1 VGPGTVTDSGHGP
14 RSPGSVTDRAVAG
27 HLVLRCT
34 GLPSRSAPVAPPLR
48 LAALRWREVIFIF
61 VRIQPPPSVSTACL
75 VAVTH
80 VPGRPFPGE
89 PHTVLCPSKLERNRH
104 NTVYC
109 TPAGA
114 RILVLRRGRDSR
126 TTGSHEVANR
136 RRGAPGAHGS
146 GAWHPPVAL
155 RSKAGP
161 FSFGGAWLRHAR
173 CGEPAAAS
181 GSAAAAATEAGAGTA
196 PGPGAATVSGH
207 GPPVTG
213 VGPRTEPHRKT
224 RSCGSVWDRSSDSGS
239 PEARCGHGD
248 RSSVTGSVTDQGVAE
263 NQRQGQRQGQEQ
275 LQQQQTAPGTG
286 TVTDTGHGPRSPG
299 SVTDRAVAGHL
310 VLRCTGLP
318 SRSALVAPP
327 FRLAALRWREVIF
340 IFVRIQPPPSVS
352 TACLVAVTHVPGR
365 PFPGEPHTVLCPS
378 KLERN
383 RHNTV
388 YCTPA
393 GARILVLRRGR
404 DSRTTGSHEVANRR
418 RGAPGAHGSG
428 AWHPPVAL
436 RSKAGPFSFGGAWL
450 RHARCGEPAAAS
462 GSAAA
467 AAAGAA
473 AGTAPGPGAAT
484 VSGHG
489 PRSPGSV
496 TDRAAPEDQE
506 LRQLDPGQ
514 THSRTHGS
522 VRAVNPRMR

>member
-207 GPPVTG
+207 GP
-213 VGPRTEPHRKT
+213 
-224 RSCGSVWDRSSDSGS
+224 
-239 PEARCGHGD
+239 
-248 RSSVTGSVTDQGVAE
+248 
-263 NQRQGQRQGQEQ
+263 
-275 LQQQQTAPGTG
+275 
-286 TVTDTGHGPRSPG
+286 RSPG
-299 SVTDRAVAGHL
+299 SVHG
-310 VLRCTGLP
+310 P
-318 SRSALVAPP
+318 SR
-327 FRLAALRWREVIF
+327 
-340 IFVRIQPPPSVS
+340 
-352 TACLVAVTHVPGR
+352 TGR
-365 PFPGEPHTVLCPS
+365 P
-378 KLERN
+378 
-383 RHNTV
+383 
-388 YCTPA
+388 
-393 GARILVLRRGR
+393 GA
-404 DSRTTGSHEVANRR
+404 
-418 RGAPGAHGSG
+418 
-428 AWHPPVAL
+428 
-436 RSKAGPFSFGGAWL
+436 
-450 RHARCGEPAAAS
+450 AAAS
-462 GSAAA
+462 GTGVATAAA
-467 AAAGAA
+467 PKPDAATETGHPSRGRSRTKALRRTSDRGSDRDRNSFSNSRQRRAPVRSRIPD
-473 AGTAPGPGAAT
+473 TAPGHRG
-484 VSGHG
+484 
-489 PRSPGSV
+489 R
-496 TDRAAPEDQE
+496 
-506 LRQLDPGQ
+506 
-514 THSRTHGS
+514 SRTEPLRVTWFSDAPACRHVRRSSRLRSGS
-522 VRAVNPRMR
+522 PPCGGVR

>member
-1 VGPGTVTDSGHGP
+1 MRPRRPVIRHGVGHGP
-14 RSPGSVTDRAVAG
+14 RRCGGACRAFVPARRPAVARVDLLTRTVSATFG
-27 HLVLRCT
+27 RLDGLLGGCGNLLRQ
-34 GLPSRSAPVAPPLR
+34 A
-48 LAALRWREVIFIF
+48 I
-61 VRIQPPPSVSTACL
+61 
-75 VAVTH
+75 
-80 VPGRPFPGE
+80 PG
-89 PHTVLCPSKLERNRH
+89 
-104 NTVYC
+104 
-109 TPAGA
+109 
-114 RILVLRRGRDSR
+114 
-126 TTGSHEVANR
+126 
-136 RRGAPGAHGS
+136 GAPHGIVPIGTRTQS
-146 GAWHPPVAL
+146 AQYRVLHARRCATSRAL

-207 GPPVTG
+207 GPRSPGSVHGPSRTGRPGAAAASGTG
-213 VGPRTEPHRKT
+213 VATAAA
-224 RSCGSVWDRSSDSGS
+224 

>member
-1 VGPGTVTDSGHGP
+1 MSPRASLRVEGSPPRSGGSLQPCTGTATESGHGSRTRGP
-14 RSPGSVTDRAVAG
+14 VTDRAAPEDQE
-27 HLVLRCT
+27 LRQ
-34 GLPSRSAPVAPPLR
+34 R
-48 LAALRWREVIFIF
+48 L
-61 VRIQPPPSVSTACL
+61 
-75 VAVTH
+75 
-80 VPGRPFPGE
+80 G
-89 PHTVLCPSKLERNRH
+89 
-104 NTVYC
+104 
-109 TPAGA
+109 
-114 RILVLRRGRDSR
+114 
-126 TTGSHEVANR
+126 
-136 RRGAPGAHGS
+136 
-146 GAWHPPVAL
+146 
-155 RSKAGP
+155 
-161 FSFGGAWLRHAR
+161 
-173 CGEPAAAS
+173 
-181 GSAAAAATEAGAGTA
+181 
-196 PGPGAATVSGH
+196 
-207 GPPVTG
+207 
-213 VGPRTEPHRKT
+213 
-224 RSCGSVWDRSSDSGS
+224 
-239 PEARCGHGD
+239 
-248 RSSVTGSVTDQGVAE
+248 QG
-263 NQRQGQRQGQEQ
+263 QGQRQRG
-275 LQQQQTAPGTG
+275 ARY
-286 TVTDTGHGPRSPG
+286 GHGTRTRPPATG

-506 LRQLDPGQ
+506 LRQRLGQ
-514 THSRTHGS
+514 E
-522 VRAVNPRMR
+522 